1 MTTDQKIFLTLCGA
15 GAAVLLLCKKRDGAL
30 GALGALPDGQKILR
44 TQKQIAEIWD
54 AGENGDASDDI
65 IFRDGVAVFSG
76 RLTAAAKDAGLEL
89 PVESSKKKDIRVAFR
104 VLKSLDGGGLWRHNG
119 QGTERKKEKKKKQS
133 NKYTPWPQENG
144 ENIIHIHASYKGTNG
159 DTKWRVGKSGLPNWN
174 NFTMMV
180 RRTLL
185 NNGVSYDD
193 LDAAGVTNDDFI
205 DMEEFRGNGGDAY
218 IVDADGK
225 HFLPNISED
234 EEMFFERFK
243 KRRAQEKQEKAAE
256 QERERKLSQSS
267 GKQGY
272 AEKLDYARTIGLKGA
287 ASTKTEKAL
296 NKVIMGAGYAPETFV
311 ADVRNN
317 DKLYAWYRYRKNK
330 WENFDHAIM
339 SRDTKD
345 DVDPENYIKDWYAG
359 KNTHLNLIV
368 DDTHNRGG
376 KIHEFLVEFD
386 RHHGVDVRGVPTLQ
400 TTWEKFISFPNFMVL
415 GDGEKDRM
423 DKLRKEYF
431 EHAEGYRHAI
441 DLGRLSREGVY
452 IYYKDRAGNLYLPR
466 PSVRDKIYQNEMD
479 KEEFEQN
486 WKNYLKAKKK

>member
-1 MTTDQKIFLTLCGA
+1 MTTDQKIFLTLCGI

-30 GALGALPDGQKILR
+30 GALPDGQKILR
-44 TQKQIAEIWD
+44 TQKELTKIWD
-54 AGENGDASDDI
+54 AGQNGDVSDDI
-65 IFRDGVAVFSG
+65 YFRDNVAVFSG
-76 RLTAAAKDAGLEL
+76 RLRQAAKDAGVDL
-89 PVESSKKKDIRVAFR
+89 PAESSKKKDIRAAFR
-104 VLKSLDGGGLWRHNG
+104 VLKNLDGGGLWRHNG

-193 LDAAGVTNDDFI
+193 LDAAGVTNDNFI
-205 DMEEFRGNGGDAY
+205 DMEEFRANGGDAY

-225 HFLPNISED
+225 HFLPNFTED
-234 EEMFFERFK
+234 EEMSFERFK

-296 NKVIMGAGYAPETFV
+296 NKVIMDAGYDPETFV
-311 ADVRNN
+311 DAIKADKRLN
-317 DKLYAWYRYRKNK
+317 AWYDFRKAK
-330 WENFDHAIM
+330 WSWYDKKFMAK
-339 SRDTKD
+339 DTPGRVWESNWTRAKY
-345 DVDPENYIKDWYAG
+345 PEDGA
-359 KNTHLNLIV
+359 LNLVIE
-368 DDTHNRGG
+368 DRTYGG
-376 KIHEFLVEFD
+376 KRYVFPAYYSLKRAD
-386 RHHGVDVRGVPTLQ
+386 KRGVPYLGALSEWLHSMSMYGLSADQ
-400 TTWEKFISFPNFMVL
+400 KAKFRLVCGRFDGLRPNFSS
-415 GDGEKDRM
+415 DR
-423 DKLRKEYF
+423 
-431 EHAEGYRHAI
+431 I
-441 DLGRLSREGVY
+441 DLAKLARQDVY
-452 IYYKDRAGNLYLPR
+452 VYFTDNARNIYIPR
-466 PSVRDKIYQNEMD
+466 PSVADKIWLNKYEKD
-479 KEEFEQN
+479 EFE
-486 WKNYLKAKKK
+486 KYYKSLKK